1 MASSQQSWEGQSDL
15 MISNWQEN
23 EVVMG
28 AAAVVFG
35 GKLMS
40 QSLLMS
46 TLERAVTKGSEVLGR
61 ARIRK
66 CKTGPYMCGD
76 GC

>member
-1 MASSQQSWEGQSDL
+1 MASSQQSWEEQSDL
-15 MISNWQEN
+15 MISNWKEN

-28 AAAVVFG
+28 GAAVVFR

-46 TLERAVTKGSEVLGR
+46 TLERAVTKGSEAFGR
-61 ARIRK
+61 ARTRK
-66 CKTGPYMCGD
+66 CKTGPYKCGD